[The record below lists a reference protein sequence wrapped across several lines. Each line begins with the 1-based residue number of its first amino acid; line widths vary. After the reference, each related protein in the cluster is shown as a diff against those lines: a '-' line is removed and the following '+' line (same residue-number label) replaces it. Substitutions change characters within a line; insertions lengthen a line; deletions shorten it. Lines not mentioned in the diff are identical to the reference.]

1 MYSTNNVQNYP
12 AAIPVYSQPNN
23 VQNYP
28 AEIPVYSLPAQFPPN
43 ISQQNPLNV
52 IPIHS
57 QAQYPWSSG
66 LFDCFNDCES
76 CCLTLW
82 CPCITFG
89 RIAEIVSKGSSSCVG
104 SASLYTLIWVLLGCP
119 WIYSCTYRSMLR
131 QQFSLQETPCAD
143 CLVHC
148 CCDCCALCQEYR
160 ELKQRGFSMA
170 QGWSGN
176 MQNQNRGV
184 TMAPVV
190 QGGMIR

>member
-76 CCLTLW
+76 SKDPPLVLVVHPFTLSSGFCWVARGYTPAPTDPCCGSNS
-82 CPCITFG
+82 PC
-89 RIAEIVSKGSSSCVG
+89 RRPHVLIALFTAAVTVAPCVKSTESSNSVD
-104 SASLYTLIWVLLGCP
+104 SP
-119 WIYSCTYRSMLR
+119 WLK
-131 QQFSLQETPCAD
+131 D
-143 CLVHC
+143 GLVIC
-148 CCDCCALCQEYR
+148 KIKTVE
-160 ELKQRGFSMA
+160 
-170 QGWSGN
+170 
-176 MQNQNRGV
+176 
-184 TMAPVV
+184 
-190 QGGMIR
+190 

>member
-89 RIAEIVSKGSSSCVG
+89 RIAEIVSKGSSLHPFTLSSGFCWVARGYTPAPTDPCCGSNSPCRRPHVLIALFTAAVTVAPCVK
-104 SASLYTLIWVLLGCP
+104 STESSNSVDSP
-119 WIYSCTYRSMLR
+119 WLK
-131 QQFSLQETPCAD
+131 D
-143 CLVHC
+143 GLVIC
-148 CCDCCALCQEYR
+148 KIKTVE
-160 ELKQRGFSMA
+160 
-170 QGWSGN
+170 
-176 MQNQNRGV
+176 
-184 TMAPVV
+184 
-190 QGGMIR
+190 